1 MAINAGIALQ
11 GKGVTLD
18 DPVER
23 YSQMQQLMAGQD
35 TQRMNAMKMQEA
47 EREIKK
53 TNAMNKIYGESLNP
67 ETGRPDS
74 NMLMKNMAAAGL
86 GSGIPGVVKQEQ
98 ENLKTQGEI
107 DKTRLGNQK
116 SKQEFIAQG
125 LRDMS
130 HRPSDAQLTAYA
142 EDLAESTD
150 FSDAEKAPM
159 MASIN
164 RLLSMPYD
172 ERKPFMESQGASAGE
187 RMQQGTATA
196 NREQTA
202 ATALA
207 GQQSTA
213 ATALAGQNVTRRGQ
227 DMTAG
232 TAATQGDLNRAVKE
246 QKPMTALQQQSFR
259 KAKAGDTVSV
269 RAAETTVSELE
280 RLTDSLVG
288 NPEKG
293 IAPHPGLGGATGYS
307 GLLYSLP
314 KGEARKA
321 EQQLETFKGK
331 IMAFGRQLASQ
342 EGKLGNMAVQEWKFV
357 SDAIQKI
364 DPSAG
369 NLDEQMHDVVRQAKN
384 AAATIREKYDLTY
397 EDTGAESPT
406 DRAAPM
412 QPADKQALEWA
423 NTNAGDPRAEQIK
436 QRLGR

>member
-1 MAINAGIALQ
+1 MAIDPRIAL
-11 GKGVTLD
+11 GVRNIELPAPTNNLAQ
-18 DPVER
+18 
-23 YSQMQQLMAGQD
+23 YAQMQQIQSGQAE
-35 TQRMNAMKMQEA
+35 QQMNALKMQEYERTRA
-47 EREIKK
+47 EEEGARNYLSGADLTK
-53 TNAMNKIYGESLNP
+53 P
-67 ETGRPDS
+67 ETQ
-74 NMLMKNMAAAGL
+74 AGL
-86 GSGIPGVVKQEQ
+86 
-98 ENLKTQGEI
+98 LKFG
-107 DKTRLGNQK
+107 KTGMAYGKALTEADTAASTRQK
-116 SKQEFIAQG
+116 SQFDLEKAKREFVAQAQ
-125 LRDMS
+125 RDTS
-130 HRPSDAQLTAYA
+130 RNPSDANITAFK
-142 EDLAESTD
+142 EDLMMNPAFT
-150 FSDAEKAPM
+150 DAEKAQ
-159 MASIN
+159 MAAGADRI
-164 RLLSMPYD
+164 LAMPVD
-172 ERKPFMESQGASAGE
+172 QRQAFMESQGASAGE

-207 GQQSTA
+207 GQGVTMR
-213 ATALAGQNVTRRGQ
+213 GQN
-227 DMTAG
+227 MTAG
-232 TAATQGDLNRAVKE
+232 TAATQGDLNRAATATQGELNREAKNTGE
-246 QKPMTALQQQSFR
+246 AQKPMTALQQQSFR

-369 NLDEQMHDVVRQAKN
+369 NLDEQMRDVVRQAKN

-406 DRAAPM
+406 DRATPM

-423 NTNAGDPRAEQIK
+423 NANAGDPRAAQIK

>member
-1 MAINAGIALQ
+1 MAIDPRIAL
-11 GKGVTLD
+11 GVRNIELPAPTNNLAQ
-18 DPVER
+18 
-23 YSQMQQLMAGQD
+23 YAQMQQIQSGQAE
-35 TQRMNAMKMQEA
+35 QQMNALKMQEYERTRA
-47 EREIKK
+47 EEEGARNYLSGADLTK
-53 TNAMNKIYGESLNP
+53 P
-67 ETGRPDS
+67 ETQ
-74 NMLMKNMAAAGL
+74 AGL
-86 GSGIPGVVKQEQ
+86 
-98 ENLKTQGEI
+98 LKFG
-107 DKTRLGNQK
+107 KTGMAYGKALTEADTAASTRQK
-116 SKQEFIAQG
+116 SQFDLEKAKREFVAQAQ
-125 LRDMS
+125 RDTS
-130 HRPSDAQLTAYA
+130 RNPSDANITAFK
-142 EDLAESTD
+142 EDLMMNPAFT
-150 FSDAEKAPM
+150 DAEKAQ
-159 MASIN
+159 MAAGADRI
-164 RLLSMPYD
+164 LAMPVD
-172 ERKPFMESQGASAGE
+172 QRQAFMESQGASAGE

-207 GQQSTA
+207 GQGVTMR
-213 ATALAGQNVTRRGQ
+213 GQN
-227 DMTAG
+227 MTAG
-232 TAATQGDLNRAVKE
+232 TAATQGDLNRAATATQGELNREAKNTGE
-246 QKPMTALQQQSFR
+246 AQKPMTALQQQSFR

-364 DPSAG
+364 DTSAG
-369 NLDEQMHDVVRQAKN
+369 NLDDQMRDVVRQAKN

-406 DRAAPM
+406 DRATPM

-423 NTNAGDPRAEQIK
+423 NANAGDPRAAQIK